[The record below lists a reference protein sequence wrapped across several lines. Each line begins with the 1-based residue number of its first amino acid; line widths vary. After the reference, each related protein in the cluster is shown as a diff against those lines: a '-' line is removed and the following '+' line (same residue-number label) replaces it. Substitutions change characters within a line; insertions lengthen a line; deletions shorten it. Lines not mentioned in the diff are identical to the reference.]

1 MRRVYNSRG
10 HLLKLEDAVRSGS
23 TTRTVYWEAL
33 EADASGRVVKER
45 LGNGA
50 ERILRHDGET
60 GRLEALTATRPG
72 QTSGDLQDLRM
83 AWDAAGNLTKR
94 EDLTGSRDVEESFTY
109 DKLHRMRT
117 SQVGT
122 SSSNRRSFT
131 YDGYGNLRSKAGVG
145 TYAYFASTPAGWR
158 RAGSDTFTYDADGS
172 MLTGAGRT
180 MTYDAGGRLKSAGKG
195 SHTVRFVHGPD
206 GQRIKREDVS
216 SGTETTLY
224 LGSVEKVTHADGTRT
239 VRRRIGG
246 MALEERKLSS
256 TGTETSRATY
266 YVLRDH
272 LGSVSLLADS
282 DPSDDAGAPDRERS
296 YGPWGLRRN
305 AGTWADLTDAQ
316 RGALPADRTR
326 RGWTGHEMVDPVGLI
341 HMNGRVY
348 DPELG
353 RFLQADPYVGDPS
366 DILSLNR
373 YAYAHGNPLANVDPS
388 GHFIFELGLL
398 EIVGVVLTAM
408 KWIDAW
414 DVGGGGT
421 PGPEAFRDALPAG
434 SSGWAFGAGS
444 ASLERGLA
452 AGRGGVRAGGP
463 SAGCRRRSRAGGSGT
478 RRWRRRC
485 GLPVR
490 VGGGRA
496 GPPGGPA
503 PALVGV
509 ASQRAGRDVL
519 EPVGR
524 GSS

>member
-1 MRRVYNSRG
+1 M
-10 HLLKLEDAVRSGS
+10 
-23 TTRTVYWEAL
+23 
-33 EADASGRVVKER
+33 
-45 LGNGA
+45 
-50 ERILRHDGET
+50 
-60 GRLEALTATRPG
+60 
-72 QTSGDLQDLRM
+72 
-83 AWDAAGNLTKR
+83 
-94 EDLTGSRDVEESFTY
+94 
-109 DKLHRMRT
+109 
-117 SQVGT
+117 
-122 SSSNRRSFT
+122 
-131 YDGYGNLRSKAGVG
+131 
-145 TYAYFASTPAGWR
+145 
-158 RAGSDTFTYDADGS
+158 
-172 MLTGAGRT
+172 
-180 MTYDAGGRLKSAGKG
+180 
-195 SHTVRFVHGPD
+195 RFVHGPD

-434 SSGWAFGAGS
+434 SSGWAFGGGFGLPREGLGGWTRRGAGWGAVGGLPAALQGGRFGHSPVASSLRDCLSGS
-444 ASLERGLA
+444 AGDALGRPVAPPRPWWVSLRSVL
-452 AGRGGVRAGGP
+452 GGTFSSQSGGEVRECSRDGGFP
-463 SAGCRRRSRAGGSGT
+463 SGGSGSRT
-478 RRWRRRC
+478 RQRPGGSGYC
-485 GLPVR
+485 GR
-490 VGGGRA
+490 VGGAGSGRS
-496 GPPGGPA
+496 A
-503 PALVGV
+503 PTN
-509 ASQRAGRDVL
+509 RDN
-519 EPVGR
+519 
-524 GSS
+524 